1 MYMSCISGT
10 GIYYVCTVYVR
21 DILRSC
27 LQAGQLR
34 SRFERALRRLFRIY
48 DVDRDGLLGDNELNA
63 FQYNSFQVY
72 LSEEDI
78 TALNKVSHTP
88 CVCIPLLR
96 GAIVNRTK
104 YC

>member
-1 MYMSCISGT
+1 MDANF
-10 GIYYVCTVYVR
+10 VCW
-21 DILRSC
+21 
-27 LQAGQLR
+27 QAGQLR

-88 CVCIPLLR
+88 PYTPMHYTMRIRCASRI
-96 GAIVNRTK
+96 
-104 YC
+104 